1 MSTLPTVIGLINALA
16 CVTIVALF
24 GYHGPISV
32 YLTKAMKKK
41 LRDFIF
47 KELVFVAE
55 PQQFGDDDDLLE
67 AGLDSMGIMRLIMF
81 IEHEYGVTLPDTEI
95 EPDNVQSF
103 NALEQW
109 ISRHQN
115 G

>member
-1 MSTLPTVIGLINALA
+1 
-16 CVTIVALF
+16 
-24 GYHGPISV
+24 
-32 YLTKAMKKK
+32 MKKQ

-47 KELVFVAE
+47 EELIFVAE
-55 PQQFGDDDDLLE
+55 PTQFSDDDDLLE

-81 IEHEYGVTLPDTEI
+81 IEDKYSITLPDTEI
-95 EPDNVQSF
+95 DPENVQTF

-109 ISRHQN
+109 ILKHKK

>member
-1 MSTLPTVIGLINALA
+1 
-16 CVTIVALF
+16 
-24 GYHGPISV
+24 
-32 YLTKAMKKK
+32 MKKT

-47 KELVFVAE
+47 QELVFIPE
-55 PQQFGDDDDLLE
+55 PEQFSDSDDLLE

-81 IEHEYGVTLPDTEI
+81 IEDKFGVTLPDTEI
-95 EPDNVQSF
+95 EPDNVQTI

-109 ISRHQN
+109 ILRHKQ

>member
-1 MSTLPTVIGLINALA
+1 
-16 CVTIVALF
+16 
-24 GYHGPISV
+24 
-32 YLTKAMKKK
+32 MKKK

-47 KELVFVAE
+47 QELIFVADPE
-55 PQQFGDDDDLLE
+55 QFADADDLLE

-81 IEHEYGVTLPDTEI
+81 IENEYAITQPDTEI
-95 EPDNVQSF
+95 EPDNVQTF

-109 ISRHQN
+109 ILKHKN